1 MYEYTWYQWLSFFY
15 IYCFFGWIFES
26 TYVSL
31 KQHRFVNRGF
41 LRLPMLP
48 LYGTGAVMMLWVSL
62 PFKSSLVMV
71 YISGVI
77 GATILEYVTGWGM
90 ERLFKMK
97 YWDYSNQRF
106 NLNGYICLSSSVAW
120 GFLTIFLT
128 EVIHKPIERWVL
140 HVPTMIGI
148 PCLSVITVVF
158 IIDTAESVRTALD
171 LAKVLDA
178 MTKMKAEL
186 DDVQVQLALLKAETE
201 QKLEEAKED
210 TAMKLETLRVE
221 AAGKAAQL
229 RNETAERAAQLKYE
243 TTERAAKLRLETALK
258 AAQLKEHSI
267 TRRYQA
273 IVHGVLKDD
282 TGTIDAPIG
291 RHPTDRKKMSINYN
305 HGKNAVT
312 HYKVL
317 KRFRQYTHVEC
328 RLETGR
334 THQIRVHMASIGHPL
349 LGDVVY
355 GPGKCPIAGLE
366 GQTLHAGILGFIHPR
381 TGEYMEFTAPLPEYF
396 EKLLNTLPE

>member
-221 AAGKAAQL
+221 AAGKAALL

>member
-106 NLNGYICLSSSVAW
+106 NLNGYICLTSSVAW

-210 TAMKLETLRVE
+210 TAVKLETLRVE

-243 TTERAAKLRLETALK
+243 TTERTAKLRLEAALK

-334 THQIRVHMASIGHPL
+334 THQIRVHMTSIGHPL
-349 LGDVVY
+349 LGDEVY
-355 GPGKCPIAGLE
+355 GSGKNPYHLQ
-366 GQTLHAGILGFIHPR
+366 GQTLHAMILGFVHPS

-396 EKLLNTLPE
+396 VKLLEKLRK